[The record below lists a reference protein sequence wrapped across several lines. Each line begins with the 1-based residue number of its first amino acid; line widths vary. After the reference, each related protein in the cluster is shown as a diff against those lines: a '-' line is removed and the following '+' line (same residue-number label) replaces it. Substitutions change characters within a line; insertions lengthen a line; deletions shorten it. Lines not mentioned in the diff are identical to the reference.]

1 MPDPGT
7 LVLLRHGESALNAQ
21 GGFTGLPNPALTAR
35 GRAQSLKAAAVLAS
49 AGFLPEHI
57 YSATMVRTTETGEL
71 LTAALTRG
79 KVPES
84 KAWELNERSDGALT
98 GRRRTELVEEFGLQM
113 LHRWSRSL
121 DEAPPPMTAL
131 LLTIIGRNSAMAAI
145 PQVASQATESLNAVA
160 TRIRGFGQETLRP
173 ALEAGSDVL
182 VVGHG
187 NFLRALCLVIDSL
200 GEDEVESLNLP
211 TGHPLEYGFD
221 PGFLPSPRGG
231 TYLGSS
237 AAAAAVDLLAAG
249 DGT

>member
-1 MPDPGT
+1 MPDHGT
-7 LVLLRHGESALNAQ
+7 LVLLRHGESTLNAQ
-21 GGFTGLPNPALTAR
+21 GRFTGLLNPPLTAR

-49 AGFLPEHI
+49 AGFLPELI
-57 YSATMVRTTETGEL
+57 YSSTMVRATETGEL

-79 KVPES
+79 KVPVS
-84 KAWELNERSDGALT
+84 KAWELNERSYGALT
-98 GRRRTELVEEFGLQM
+98 GRRRTELLEEFGLQM
-113 LHRWSRSL
+113 LHRWRRSL
-121 DEAPPPMTAL
+121 DEAPPPMSAR
-131 LLTIIGRNSAMAAI
+131 LLTTIGRNSAVAAM
-145 PQVASQATESLNAVA
+145 PQGAAHATESLNAVA
-160 TRIRGFGQETLRP
+160 TRIRGFWQGTLRP

-187 NFLRALCLVIDSL
+187 NSLRALCLVIDSL

-231 TYLGSS
+231 TYLDPS

-249 DGT
+249 GGT